1 MHRGKVLHALLSE
14 INGAKGLRI
23 LRFQPLEDAMKT
35 GANLVLEIRRWLSI
49 DVQFTCPC
57 LEGSFS
63 GSMPPVAVND
73 GIAEQ
78 TIKPGHN

>member
-1 MHRGKVLHALLSE
+1 MRRGKVLHALLSKV
-14 INGAKGLRI
+14 NGAKGLRI
-23 LRFQPLEDAMKT
+23 LRFQAIEDAMKT
-35 GANLVLEIRRWLSI
+35 GANFVLELRRWLSI
-49 DVQFTCPC
+49 DFQFTCPC

-63 GSMPPVAVND
+63 GNMSPVAVND